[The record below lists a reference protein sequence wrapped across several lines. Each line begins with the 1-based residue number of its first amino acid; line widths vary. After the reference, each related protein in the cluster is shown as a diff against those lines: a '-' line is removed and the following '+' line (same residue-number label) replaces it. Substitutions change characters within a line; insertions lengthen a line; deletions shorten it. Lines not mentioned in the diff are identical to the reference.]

1 MLCFCFVGFFLCV
14 SMYCVVFGDL
24 GFSPAFMNSLVV
36 ILAGVLDKFDKS
48 PVFPNFCW
56 MTLYILVIRYF
67 STNWLWRDFNGPD
80 HCLQLFPRKE
90 VPVDRA
96 SCKLAGLRGFQLQQN
111 YHITKTEKFR
121 KKKKKRINKSRGL
134 LVQKQYLLKKRKN

>member
-1 MLCFCFVGFFLCV
+1 
-14 SMYCVVFGDL
+14 MYCVVFGDL

-36 ILAGVLDKFDKS
+36 ILAAVLDKFDKS

-67 STNWLWRDFNGPD
+67 STNWLGRDFNGPD

-121 KKKKKRINKSRGL
+121 KKKEN
-134 LVQKQYLLKKRKN
+134 

>member
-36 ILAGVLDKFDKS
+36 ILAAVLDKFDKS

-56 MTLYILVIRYF
+56 MTLYLLVIRYF
-67 STNWLWRDFNGPD
+67 STNWLGRDFNGPD
-80 HCLQLFPRKE
+80 HCLQLSQGKKCLST
-90 VPVDRA
+90 VLLA
-96 SCKLAGLRGFQLQQN
+96 SWPDFVVSNCSKITTSLKLRSS
-111 YHITKTEKFR
+111 E
-121 KKKKKRINKSRGL
+121 KKKRINKSRGL